1 FALPA
6 RPRGSLILL
15 TAGPCEASQ
24 EPRCAPAAV
33 PSRARRPRGRR
44 PCVRH
49 GCRHRPDGRAGLALG
64 HRGSRPGSL
73 PVLGIAPWGEEEE
86 EEEEVPVSK
95 RDKARNTAQA
105 AKGKT
110 KRAAGKAA
118 G

>member
-1 FALPA
+1 M
-6 RPRGSLILL
+6 
-15 TAGPCEASQ
+15 
-24 EPRCAPAAV
+24 
-33 PSRARRPRGRR
+33 
-44 PCVRH
+44 
-49 GCRHRPDGRAGLALG
+49 ALG

-73 PVLGIAPWGEEEE
+73 PGLGIAPWGEE

-118 G
+118 GNPYAQAKGGAEKKKANLKQAGEKLKDSAKK